1 MHTVWKSTI
10 FTEESTFFRQINVF
24 TKEVIA
30 FYCTFPHCFDVKIA
44 QICSSLLFN
53 KYSVKVLFNWYYAM
67 MLNTISQILFP
78 FFFLR
83 HLPIWKCLKFTKCAK
98 FYRPLRGCKTNFLLF
113 RISFKTKTKWNKV
126 KSKEKARRLMSALQR
141 TAAENSQECANFK
154 ISE

>member
-1 MHTVWKSTI
+1 MWKSTI

-78 FFFLR
+78 LLLFATFADLKMFEVYKMR
-83 HLPIWKCLKFTKCAK
+83 KILPSV
-98 FYRPLRGCKTNFLLF
+98 RPLRGCKTNFLLF

-126 KSKEKARRLMSALQR
+126 KSKEKARRFMSALQR